1 MVYCNQSVELVIAF
15 FAVLKAGGCYIPVTA
30 DWPEKR
36 IVHIYHD
43 SQAKIVLTSH
53 AIKKRS
59 ASIPESCM
67 INLDTFLA
75 SKHSLSPVPAA
86 CEPCLE
92 KAYMIYTSGS
102 NGEPKGVIVGHSGI
116 ANLKYL
122 YENDWAICRTDRIA
136 QFSNMSF
143 DASISELV
151 MTCRRNIP
159 S

>member
-1 MVYCNQSVELVIAF
+1 MDRGRTWSYQEVNERANALSILLVKRGLKSGDSVMVYCNQSVELVIAF

-53 AIKKRS
+53 AIKERS

-102 NGEPKGVIVGHSGI
+102 NGEPKGVMWPFW
-116 ANLKYL
+116 
-122 YENDWAICRTDRIA
+122 DC
-136 QFSNMSF
+136 Q
-143 DASISELV
+143 SE
-151 MTCRRNIP
+151 IP
-159 S
+159 V